1 MTEGMQSLSDRNES
15 WSRSLPGFLL
25 FFSESY
31 FTYELIFFWHIIM
44 YLKDCADGI
53 VETPAVETHLEHGT
67 EVITSFKIFKEV
79 RRHFGEKY
87 SF

>member
-1 MTEGMQSLSDRNES
+1 
-15 WSRSLPGFLL
+15 
-25 FFSESY
+25 
-31 FTYELIFFWHIIM
+31 M

-53 VETPAVETHLEHGT
+53 IETPAVETHLEHGT